1 MPFWLKS
8 SPCDLSTRKIQYFPP
23 TMASSSPVASEKGTI
38 ASFSLVGTD
47 VAEGE
52 DYMLLDLP
60 TTEAV
65 PAEVEMEFESD
76 PAITKETLANQLK
89 EMEKVMSEL
98 GLEPKPDVGVA
109 ASGAKAPPG
118 FVQPAGQASMATMRT
133 LEKETLT
140 TQVDQSTHT
149 FTIEGWESLLPAL
162 PESAAKF
169 ARDLTHGEL
178 SSLLNAFR
186 SSTWTASLVAKI
198 LEVYYIAK
206 REAAHN
212 EMLKIRHATQRGG
225 SMMHL
230 QEEDP
235 GTSPQLVFADC
246 NAPWGKFSKCLLCK
260 GSSSVDLTV
269 SPLSVIEVEGQ
280 TWQLRITEAG
290 PGPSKH

>member
-1 MPFWLKS
+1 
-8 SPCDLSTRKIQYFPP
+8 
-23 TMASSSPVASEKGTI
+23 
-38 ASFSLVGTD
+38 
-47 VAEGE
+47 
-52 DYMLLDLP
+52 
-60 TTEAV
+60 
-65 PAEVEMEFESD
+65 
-76 PAITKETLANQLK
+76 
-89 EMEKVMSEL
+89 
-98 GLEPKPDVGVA
+98 
-109 ASGAKAPPG
+109 
-118 FVQPAGQASMATMRT
+118 MATMRT

-246 NAPWGKFSKCLLCK
+246 NAPWGSFQSACFAKGLLL
-260 GSSSVDLTV
+260 LT
-269 SPLSVIEVEGQ
+269 
-280 TWQLRITEAG
+280 
-290 PGPSKH
+290 